1 MKERYKYAA
10 GFVFLF
16 LVESIVLY
24 FSERGSNEV
33 LDSPAEAFWWII
45 IFLSSGFEIIPET
58 AVGRVVG
65 TLLVVEGFVLLGFFF
80 AGFAAHLVERRMS
93 GGKIMKQ
100 VKVKD
105 HILVCGWTA
114 GTPKVL
120 EELTS
125 EDIKTRRKIVVLAN
139 LDKNPLEREDVQFVK
154 GDPTRDTD
162 LKRAGIMTA
171 NTAIISLDKKS
182 DDPDAKVIL
191 TALAVESLNRNVYT
205 CVELQNAENEKHL
218 KHAGVDEIVC
228 LGRLSQNLMVHSSLK
243 HGLSR
248 LFSELVTHNYGHE
261 FYKIRV
267 PKRFVGEP
275 FPQALKRLIE
285 EEGVILT
292 AVERKTLNGDGNS
305 TIDIRVN
312 PGYDYILEE
321 GDNMFVIASEEP
333 QIY

>member
-1 MKERYKYAA
+1 MT
-10 GFVFLF
+10 LF

-24 FSERGSNEV
+24 FSERGSNEI

-58 AVGRVVG
+58 IVGRAVG

-93 GGKIMKQ
+93 GGRIMKQ
-100 VKVKD
+100 VKLKD
-105 HILVCGWTA
+105 HILVCGWTSS
-114 GTPKVL
+114 TPKVL

-125 EDIKTRRKIVVLAN
+125 KDIKTRRKIVVLAD
-139 LDKNPLEREDVQFVK
+139 LEKNPLERDDIGFVK
-154 GDPTRDTD
+154 GDPTRDGD
-162 LKRAGIMTA
+162 LIRAGIMNA
-171 NTAIISLDKKS
+171 NTAIIPLDRNS
-182 DDPDAKVIL
+182 DNPDARAIL
-191 TALAVESLNRNVYT
+191 TALAVESLNRSVYT
-205 CVELQNAENEKHL
+205 CVELQHPENEKHL
-218 KHAGVDEIVC
+218 RHAGVDEIVC
-228 LGRLSQNLMVHSSLK
+228 LGRLSQNLIVHSSLK

-261 FYKIRV
+261 FYKILV
-267 PKRFVGEP
+267 PRRFVGES

-285 EEGVILT
+285 EEGVILA
-292 AVERKTLNGDGNS
+292 AVERKTTNEDGNTS
-305 TIDIRVN
+305 MDIRVN
-312 PGYDYILEE
+312 PGHDFVLEE